1 MDIFATTLM
10 NVIHIDLSVMDAIWE
25 SFVTISLYESCNMIN
40 SISKLFTKMRP
51 VKILPGLSFVFVT
64 MVFKIMALVNVIILM
79 NAWRHLVVLIHIVTI
94 LWDLIIAIVYLD
106 MKLTRTKNVLTSMSV
121 LGTNPVLTN
130 ASIRYPLFH

>member
-79 NAWRHLVVLIHIVTI
+79 NA
-94 LWDLIIAIVYLD
+94 
-106 MKLTRTKNVLTSMSV
+106 
-121 LGTNPVLTN
+121 
-130 ASIRYPLFH
+130 

>member
-106 MKLTRTKNVLTSMSV
+106 MKLTRTKNVLTSMSA
-121 LGTNPVLTN
+121 LGTNPVLMN
-130 ASIRYPLFH
+130 A